1 MDVMELVEN
10 EQNARPFQCDWKT
23 CSKSSSLARHRRI
36 HTGKRP
42 YKCAHEGCLKRFV
55 LSAAINTICAYNK

>member
-23 CSKSSSLARHRRI
+23 CTKVRTTNAMNTTSADSKRRAL
-36 HTGKRP
+36 T
-42 YKCAHEGCLKRFV
+42 ENLTFSV
-55 LSAAINTICAYNK
+55 TIAYIQMRDLTHV